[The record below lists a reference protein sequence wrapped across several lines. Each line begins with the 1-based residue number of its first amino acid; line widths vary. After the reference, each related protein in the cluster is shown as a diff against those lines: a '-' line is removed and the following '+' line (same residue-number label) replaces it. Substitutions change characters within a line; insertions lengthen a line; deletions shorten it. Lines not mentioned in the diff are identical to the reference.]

1 MSGFELGALGPVFRA
16 IERANLDLILVGGHA
31 VSFYAAKY
39 GDRCPQLLR
48 YFPLRSKDA
57 DWIGTVD
64 DGIRLASALNMPWHK
79 NPRKGGMQ
87 GLSLGRIDLQV
98 PPGGKIEILGKIL
111 GADAKEIRE
120 TAVTESAG
128 DFTIHVINPFLLY
141 ETKGINL
148 ATIQQREGEGR
159 RQDAKQ
165 FSVMGI
171 IIAEVLREFAT
182 AVGHARALIKS
193 SGRLLGFCL
202 TPEGAALVKAGAMD
216 PFKLLPLAVMEKHAS
231 KSVRNLVTKRLP
243 HFQRQLE
250 LVLKAVPAEE
260 MQRVQGDLRA
270 MEMDVGARSRQ
281 ANFDNQRE
289 RQLRIHR
296 ALPGGRAGPLDKDRG
311 PELER

>member
-1 MSGFELGALGPVFRA
+1 VSGFDLGALDPVFLA
-16 IERANLDLILVGGHA
+16 IERANLDVILVGGHA
-31 VSFYAAKY
+31 VSFYAANY
-39 GDRCPQLLR
+39 SDRCPDLLR

-57 DWIGTVD
+57 DWIGTID
-64 DGIRLASALNMPWHK
+64 DGMRLASALRLDWRR

-87 GLSLGRIDLQV
+87 GLSLGRIDLQD
-98 PPGGKIEILGKIL
+98 PPGGKIEILGNIL
-111 GADAKEIRE
+111 GADGNEVRE
-120 TAVTESAG
+120 TAVTESARG
-128 DFTIHVINPFLLY
+128 FTIRLINPFLLY

-148 ATIQQREGEGR
+148 VRIPQRGPATE

-165 FSVMGI
+165 FVVMGI
-171 IIAEVLREFAT
+171 IITALLREMAT
-182 AVGHARALIKS
+182 TSVGERAFIKS

-231 KSVRNLVTKRLP
+231 ESVRNLVTKRLP

-296 ALPGGRAGPLDKDRG
+296 ALPERRAGP
-311 PELER
+311 